1 VSDETRVPVLLD
13 DRERSFLRAALLD
26 WGGPADPTDALALA
40 MGFTSADNLADEAWA
55 LWERIEAG
63 EALATEDWR
72 RVLLA
77 AEIVFVSDV
86 VGSGLD
92 WQITSDFSDEESIAL
107 LRGLQRKLPRWR
119 SSVQFTLD
127 QSGGVDISDPKRPE
141 A

>member
-77 AEIVFVSDV
+77 AEILFVSDV

-107 LRGLQRKLPRWR
+107 LRGLQRNLPRWR

>member
-26 WGGPADPTDALALA
+26 WGGPADPTGALALA

-77 AEIVFVSDV
+77 AEILFVCDV

-107 LRGLQRKLPRWR
+107 LRGLQRNLPRWR